1 MPHDHPHPHDHRR
14 EGGLGHNQP
23 GPHATQWQGPLSRP
37 GAASAAEEPDFDL
50 VEEAFCEAAAI
61 ASDPT
66 SFLRLA
72 GVPFVADLGGGNRMR
87 LLSFSIANET
97 EVGAIAPGFAAAD
110 PVYHPL
116 PASRVRKLRRLRF
129 TYHTA
134 EGAKEFSLSEVR
146 NLPDFAQDQGGSR
159 PG

>member
-1 MPHDHPHPHDHRR
+1 MPHDHPHAHDHPH
-14 EGGLGHNQP
+14 EHGPGHNRP
-23 GPHATQWQGPLSRP
+23 APHATQWQNPLSRA
-37 GAASAAEEPDFDL
+37 GAPTAEEPDFDL
-50 VEEAFCEAAAI
+50 VEEAFCEAAQN

-72 GVPFVADLGGGNRMR
+72 GVPFVADLGGGKRMR
-87 LLSFSIANET
+87 LLSYSIANET
-97 EVGAIAPGFAAAD
+97 EVGAVAPGFEAAE

-134 EGAKEFSLSEVR
+134 EGVKEFSLSEVR
-146 NLPDFAQDQGGSR
+146 NLPDLAQA
-159 PG
+159 